1 MYQALPF
8 LGGISSPV
16 KGKTIWMVTEGSS
29 YCQKTSI
36 VILIASLR
44 AYLGAAGKEMLEV
57 EIEAGNSK

>member
-1 MYQALPF
+1 
-8 LGGISSPV
+8 
-16 KGKTIWMVTEGSS
+16 MVTEGSS

-44 AYLGAAGKEMLEV
+44 AYLGGAGKEMLEV